1 MKQFF
6 SLCSFLLVLMTS
18 PAFAVDESKY
28 DEFIG
33 AAATE
38 YDVDRNLIK
47 AIIKQES
54 AFRDDIGSG
63 TVVSSAGAIGAMQLM
78 PGTAEQMGFTPEQMK
93 DPETNIRAG
102 AKYIKFLMSKSYI
115 GNDPI
120 LIMAAYNAGPG
131 NVFKHNGVPPFDETV
146 NYVLNGASYYASYSG
161 ISPLDVSSVPPP
173 SVGTIPGGR
182 KGTIP
187 VAINLTP
194 TISANSAD
202 ILNKFETY
210 TGVSAATLNGLFKGT
225 LGALALFFAAL
236 QLLFFWSDAV
246 TKGDNEPAALL
257 GASTNTL
264 RTFVVVVILFNFI
277 TT

>member
-1 MKQFF
+1 MKRFI
-6 SLCSFLLVLMTS
+6 SLSLFLFILITT

-28 DEFIG
+28 DDFIG
-33 AAATE
+33 AAASE
-38 YDVDRNLIK
+38 YGVDSNLIK

-54 AFRDDIGSG
+54 AFRNDIGNGS
-63 TVVSSAGAIGAMQLM
+63 VVSSAGAIGAMQLM
-78 PGTAEQMGFTPEQMK
+78 PGTAEQMGFTPTQMK

-102 AKYIKFLMSKSYI
+102 AKYIQFLMGKSYI
-115 GNDPI
+115 GQDPL

-131 NVFKHNGVPPFDETV
+131 NVFKYKGIPPFDETI
-146 NYVLNGASYYASYSG
+146 NYVSKGVTSYVKYSG
-161 ISPLDVSSVPPP
+161 ISIDVSSIPPV
-173 SVGTIPGGR
+173 SVGTIPGGG
-182 KGTIP
+182 KGTLP

-194 TISANSAD
+194 TISANSAE
-202 ILNKFETY
+202 ILSKFEAY

-236 QLLFFWSDAV
+236 QLLFFWSEAV
-246 TKGDNEPAALL
+246 TKGDNDPAALL
-257 GASTNTL
+257 GASANSL